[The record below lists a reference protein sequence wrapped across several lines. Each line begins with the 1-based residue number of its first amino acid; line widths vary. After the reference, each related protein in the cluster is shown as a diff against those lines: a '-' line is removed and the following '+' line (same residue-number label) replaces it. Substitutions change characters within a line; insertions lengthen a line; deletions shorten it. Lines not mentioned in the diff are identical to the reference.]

1 MWLDT
6 PIGQQLIF
14 VYEQSIKWE
23 PKREKGAPPPEC
35 IVCQTR
41 MIRHFWSEREE
52 RQRRTG
58 SGDKICVEIEDI
70 PISSFV
76 TRGINCE

>member
-14 VYEQSIKWE
+14 VYSQSIKWE
-23 PKREKGAPPPEC
+23 PKREKGAPPPVC
-35 IVCQTR
+35 IACQTR

-58 SGDKICVEIEDI
+58 SGDKIFIEIEDI
-70 PISSFV
+70 SSSFFV
-76 TRGINCE
+76 TRGKNCE